1 MTRALPSL
9 SPLQIKVA
17 SNSVLVKLIVK
28 LLEVLVNV
36 GWISSAYVDRSQT
49 EYADMIKDKKNVDVV
64 DKYDVAKD
72 RINNFYMKAFNEW
85 HNHLYEVESFF
96 VVKHENTR
104 VECGFSIYSE
114 IIVSQTI
121 VYEGIIKEVG
131 LMKVKISNEMIMLVG
146 FTKSTKWH

>member
-49 EYADMIKDKKNVDVV
+49 EYADMIKDKK
-64 DKYDVAKD
+64 KC
-72 RINNFYMKAFNEW
+72 RCRRQIW
-85 HNHLYEVESFF
+85 
-96 VVKHENTR
+96 
-104 VECGFSIYSE
+104 CC
-114 IIVSQTI
+114 
-121 VYEGIIKEVG
+121 
-131 LMKVKISNEMIMLVG
+131 
-146 FTKSTKWH
+146 

>member
-1 MTRALPSL
+1 MLTDLKL
-9 SPLQIKVA
+9 SMQIWSK
-17 SNSVLVKLIVK
+17 
-28 LLEVLVNV
+28 
-36 GWISSAYVDRSQT
+36 T
-49 EYADMIKDKKNVDVV
+49 KKNVDVV